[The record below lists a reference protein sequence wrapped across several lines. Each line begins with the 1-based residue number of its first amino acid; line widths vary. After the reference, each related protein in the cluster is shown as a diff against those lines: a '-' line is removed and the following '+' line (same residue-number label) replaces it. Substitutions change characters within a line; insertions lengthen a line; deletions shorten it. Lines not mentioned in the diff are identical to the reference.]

1 MMSSVAIRFHAV
13 PSSLPQSQD
22 CMRHQYGV
30 RIATSFGQTDFCL
43 ATGREKLSCHMVRA
57 ATCALAVILQT
68 WKWQLF
74 SP

>member
-1 MMSSVAIRFHAV
+1 
-13 PSSLPQSQD
+13 
-22 CMRHQYGV
+22 MRHQYGV

-68 WKWQLF
+68 LKWQLF